1 MSAMIRDLLALLLAN
16 PGLALLAT
24 LLVLCVILI
33 LPVIA
38 AFRRKARE
46 EERER
51 ERATRRRP
59 PPGRSLEPREPRLG
73 PVARYLQDDDEDDE
87 DDGAGYGRSGFG
99 AGPPRRGRA
108 LPAGGLAKFAWFGLG
123 VAVGVG
129 LMAVNNSTFT
139 LSTLFNMPIGAGPDT
154 VVEREKP
161 AAKPK
166 GPRAPKAKEAA
177 RAPAAEEDP
186 VKLAEEA
193 LAKLPKNAPAPAL
206 QAAPIDKQIADF
218 VGGMRP
224 RLPMPIGR
232 DINLVEINARD
243 RVVTLAFAIQLA
255 IPESDYP
262 KLQETL
268 NQRFRAGICKGN
280 DELRIRALNEAGV
293 SFSVVY
299 ADLVGKTVARL
310 EMKPDYCKETG

>member
-1 MSAMIRDLLALLLAN
+1 MSAMIRDLLAELLAN

-24 LLVLCVILI
+24 LLVLCLILV

-51 ERATRRRP
+51 ERMARRRP
-59 PPGRSLEPREPRLG
+59 PSRSLEPRLS
-73 PVARYLQDDDEDDE
+73 PVARYLEDDDEDDE
-87 DDGAGYGRSGFG
+87 DDEGRYGRGGFG
-99 AGPPRRGRA
+99 SGPPRRGRA

-139 LSTLFNMPIGAGPDT
+139 LSNFFHMPIGAGPDT
-154 VVEREKP
+154 VVQRETP
-161 AAKPK
+161 APPPPK
-166 GPRAPKAKEAA
+166 APDAARAKEAA
-177 RAPAAEEDP
+177 RAPTAEEDP
-186 VKLAEEA
+186 VKAAEEA
-193 LAKLPKNAPAPAL
+193 LAKLPKNAPLPEP
-206 QAAPIDKQIADF
+206 QAAPVDRQIAEF
-218 VGGMRP
+218 VGGMRT

-232 DINLVEINARD
+232 DIKLIEVNARE
-243 RVVTLAFAIQLA
+243 RIVTLAFAIQLA

-268 NQRFRAGICKGN
+268 DQRFRAGICKGN

-299 ADLVGKTVARL
+299 SDLIGKTVARL
-310 EMKPDYCKETG
+310 EMKPDYCKDVT